1 MATSSTSGGN
11 RATEDQTSPTR
22 VSRHSI
28 ETERRHLL
36 SDDHSIAPS
45 ESLSQVDASLYG
57 DGERTPCARSPT
69 ASDPQNSRRGTIAD
83 PATVPT
89 ISYRG
94 YPSEAHYLA
103 ALRAWA
109 DSKRYVENDSALV
122 GFYGQTTMAEYC
134 GRPRVEFGFKKMMR
148 ERKKKRDAA
157 RETRRTTLVRV
168 EHC

>member
-1 MATSSTSGGN
+1 MATTSTSGGN
-11 RATEDQTSPTR
+11 RTAEDQTSLTR
-22 VSRHSI
+22 VSRCST

-57 DGERTPCARSPT
+57 DGERTPRARSPT
-69 ASDPQNSRRGTIAD
+69 ASDPLNSRRGTSSD
-83 PATVPT
+83 PTTVST
-89 ISYRG
+89 TSYRG

-122 GFYGQTTMAEYC
+122 GFYGQTTVAEYC
-134 GRPRVEFGFKKMMR
+134 ERPRVDFGFKKMMR
-148 ERKKKRDAA
+148 ERKEKRNAA
-157 RETRRTTLVRV
+157 RETRRNTLVSVGR
-168 EHC
+168 